1 MERLSL
7 RRTRSERSVPRRR
20 RCLLCWIPPVTRFSD
35 DPQLGPTQERTVRD
49 ALMGDIMRPGSV
61 PMRLTAEVIGTA
73 PIERIDV
80 LHGARV
86 VQAVQPY
93 EASDLG
99 RRVRVLWQG
108 AEYRGRG
115 RETNW
120 QGRLKLSGNRIARF
134 EPVNFLNP
142 ERKVQETT
150 PGTALE
156 WNSVTTGNMAGI
168 DLCLDDA
175 WRGALTID
183 SNIVS
188 GKLELARLKGEKII
202 FDAGGLGR
210 QLSVYRLPEADW
222 SRRVVLDHQV
232 TFPGR
237 IRAAPTAQQMYGLDR
252 WSASHVRFRNPSGR

>member
-134 EPVNFLNP
+134 APVNFLNP

-156 WNSVTTGNMAGI
+156 WNSVTTGTWPVSISGSTM
-168 DLCLDDA
+168 
-175 WRGALTID
+175 RGA
-183 SNIVS
+183 
-188 GKLELARLKGEKII
+188 AR
-202 FDAGGLGR
+202 
-210 QLSVYRLPEADW
+210 
-222 SRRVVLDHQV
+222 
-232 TFPGR
+232 
-237 IRAAPTAQQMYGLDR
+237 
-252 WSASHVRFRNPSGR
+252 